1 MPNSNYSRSP
11 RLEHHQT
18 NLTLVMEMVSGC
30 RQAALTG
37 AATHGY
43 GNAIASLPGGH
54 LRGRRRSQLRQ
65 AGKAVT
71 RGLPSEIT
79 KRVET
84 IENPRSIST
93 WSGLARTIWW
103 SSCDRSRTRP
113 QRRSV
118 EHFGRTASSIY
129 LVLVARDQ
137 PDSIRDGPCTSPSD
151 SLNAWRN
158 ATRRGP
164 RSTNWPQ
171 NSRSTE
177 ELSPNGLS
185 TKESSCAASTGSL
198 GSLSKRR
205 SVCIAAAGH
214 AGGSVTISDSTSEPF
229 GTLSGKPGWSSGHG
243 TGGPIPIHEAPW
255 QTSHHSIRQPTPGL
269 TVWPGLG
276 LDDCTAGR
284 HPSGCHSSGT
294 R

>member
-1 MPNSNYSRSP
+1 MRNTSASRLSCVMPNSNYSRSP

-103 SSCDRSRTRP
+103 ALRDLNPRP
-113 QRRSV
+113 
-118 EHFGRTASSIY
+118 
-129 LVLVARDQ
+129 ARCK
-137 PDSIRDGPCTSPSD
+137 RAA
-151 SLNAWRN
+151 L
-158 ATRRGP
+158 AT
-164 RSTNWPQ
+164 
-171 NSRSTE
+171 
-177 ELSPNGLS
+177 
-185 TKESSCAASTGSL
+185 
-198 GSLSKRR
+198 
-205 SVCIAAAGH
+205 
-214 AGGSVTISDSTSEPF
+214 
-229 GTLSGKPGWSSGHG
+229 
-243 TGGPIPIHEAPW
+243 
-255 QTSHHSIRQPTPGL
+255 
-269 TVWPGLG
+269 
-276 LDDCTAGR
+276 
-284 HPSGCHSSGT
+284 
-294 R
+294 